1 MRTKMKKLKKKKITS
16 KQLQMFLAQELEKLG
31 RKLEKIA
38 PNDEQYSLYLLF
50 SMTGGLL
57 SQMTCKKH
65 FKEIVSEILKNSYEK

>member
-1 MRTKMKKLKKKKITS
+1 MRTKMKKPKKKKLTS

-57 SQMTCKKH
+57 SKMTCKKH
-65 FKEIVSEILKNSYEK
+65 FKEVVSEIIKNTYEQ